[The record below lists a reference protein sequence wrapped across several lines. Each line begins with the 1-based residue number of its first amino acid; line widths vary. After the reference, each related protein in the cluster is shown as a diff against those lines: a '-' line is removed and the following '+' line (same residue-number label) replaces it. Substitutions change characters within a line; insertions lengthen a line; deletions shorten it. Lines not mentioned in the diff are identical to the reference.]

1 MMKLKNIIYSIL
13 FILLIII
20 FFALVFLTVD
30 SKTIKEVKEF
40 IKSDINL
47 VYVYNKEDKYIID
60 LLDKY
65 SINYLKI
72 DEKTLNKFERKKL
85 ETLFK
90 KEKIVNNLAIFKNG
104 DLEGLPIE
112 ITTAKDLI
120 AKLQDKEIIPN
131 IISSDVKK
139 IEKES
144 LSILDNKYSII
155 YMPYIYNNDIKDQN
169 EIFKSISK
177 KYDIDYEMIKT
188 YLLSKTQQNNI
199 NKLLDISDV
208 DNQILLVIKD
218 NKMIANIRGV
228 HSKNTYI
235 ETLYDVGFIDNL
247 EDKLNELSYNEFK
260 SLIKD
265 NNKNIVLLIQ
275 DNSADSEK
283 VYELLNQMVYNY
295 DIDVNYINLGKT
307 NSEVYQ
313 KVKNKLKDMGYE
325 EVVSMPM
332 VLIIESNKVVD
343 YIVGNS
349 TEKYFLDSFIE
360 NGVIKGDVID
370 E

>member
-1 MMKLKNIIYSIL
+1 M
-13 FILLIII
+13 
-20 FFALVFLTVD
+20 
-30 SKTIKEVKEF
+30 
-40 IKSDINL
+40 
-47 VYVYNKEDKYIID
+47 
-60 LLDKY
+60 
-65 SINYLKI
+65 
-72 DEKTLNKFERKKL
+72 
-85 ETLFK
+85 
-90 KEKIVNNLAIFKNG
+90 
-104 DLEGLPIE
+104 
-112 ITTAKDLI
+112 
-120 AKLQDKEIIPN
+120 
-131 IISSDVKK
+131 
-139 IEKES
+139 
-144 LSILDNKYSII
+144 
-155 YMPYIYNNDIKDQN
+155 
-169 EIFKSISK
+169 
-177 KYDIDYEMIKT
+177 
-188 YLLSKTQQNNI
+188 
-199 NKLLDISDV
+199 